1 MMRLP
6 SVLLRTYHRAA
17 GMMACAVA
25 AVAPCAQAAD
35 VFTWTQLHD
44 LPKAHGVAGCFAGV
58 VDPARPSGGGGHL
71 FVAGGAN
78 FPDGPPWAGGS
89 KAWQADSWRLT
100 APDAAWQPGPP
111 LPRPLAYGVSASF
124 GGRLWCVGGGD
135 QTEQVRSTVSFRRDP
150 GSGEFIVAPDALPP
164 LPRPVAFAA
173 GVLVGTRL
181 FLAGGQET
189 PDAAVALHTL
199 WSIDLA
205 AATRGDKSS
214 WREHA
219 TWPGP
224 PRILPVLGE
233 RDGLLYLVSGAELV
247 RAEPAAAST
256 DRSAAAGI
264 TRRFLADAY
273 AFDPAG
279 DTWRVLAPPPVPLV
293 AAPSPAVPV
302 GSSQLAFISG
312 DDGSLFEQR
321 QALAEHHPGFSRVV
335 HLYDTITNTWR
346 TAGDV
351 PAAIVGRATE
361 SVVTTPTV
369 AWRGRTV
376 IPSGET
382 RPGVRTPAVLAVSPA
397 PQRAVFG
404 AVEWGVLAAYLT
416 ALVGIGVACAG
427 GERTTADFFLGGSR
441 IPWWAAG
448 LSIFGTSLSAI
459 TFLSI
464 PARAYAT
471 DWSMILL
478 NAGIVLVAPLV
489 VGWYLPA
496 FRSAGLTTAY
506 ELLERRFSLS
516 LRLFGAA
523 SFCLFQVGRMGI
535 VILLPALA
543 ISAVTGISV
552 TTAIVAMG
560 VLATLYT
567 ALGGIEAVIWTDVLQ
582 VVVLLGGAA
591 VALVTAIAGIDGGL
605 ARGWDTAAAADKL
618 AVVHWS
624 WQASGDAVW
633 VIVLGAVFSN
643 ALVPYT
649 ADQSLIQR
657 YLTTPDERQAARAIW
672 TNALIAIPA
681 TLLFFMLGTAIWC
694 FYTTRPDQVP
704 VLTAPA
710 ELVPWFATTQLPTG
724 FGGLVVAGIFAAA
737 MSSLDSSMHA
747 VSTVI
752 TTDVVQRF
760 HPAGSDAGRLRIARG
775 LVVLLGLIG
784 TAMALWMATVRVPHL
799 WDLFVTLMGLLGG
812 PLAGVFF
819 LAVFTRRVQA
829 AHAWVGVAAAIGAVA
844 ALTFGTTANGLL
856 AGAVGHVTCVVAALA
871 AMAISRRP

>member
-1 MMRLP
+1 
-6 SVLLRTYHRAA
+6 
-17 GMMACAVA
+17 MACALVA
-25 AVAPCAQAAD
+25 AGPRADAAD
-35 VFTWTQLHD
+35 VFAWDRFAD
-44 LPKAHGVAGCFAGV
+44 LPAAGGVAGCFAGV
-58 VDPARPSGGGGHL
+58 VGGQSSSAGEQTL
-71 FVAGGAN
+71 VVAGGAN
-78 FPDGPPWAGGS
+78 FPGGPPWEGGS
-89 KAWQADSWRLT
+89 KAWHAESWWLA

-124 GGRLWCVGGGD
+124 GGRLWCVGGGNA
-135 QTEQVRSTVSFRRDP
+135 TEHLRSTVSFRRDP
-150 GSGEFIVAPDALPP
+150 SSGELLVEPDALPP

-173 GVLVGTRL
+173 GVLVGSRL

-205 AATRGDKSS
+205 AAARGDEAS
-214 WREHA
+214 WREHPI
-219 TWPGP
+219 WPGP
-224 PRILPVLGE
+224 PRILPVLGARE
-233 RDGLLYLVSGAELV
+233 GLLYLVSGAELV
-247 RAEPAAAST
+247 RTEPATTAT
-256 DRSAAAGI
+256 DRSAVAGI

-273 AFDPAG
+273 AFDPG
-279 DTWRVLAPPPVPLV
+279 SDTWRVLASPPVPLV

-312 DDGSLFEQR
+312 DDGSLFERR
-321 QALAEHHPGFSRVV
+321 QELAARHPGFSRTI

-351 PAAIVGRATE
+351 PAAIAGRAAE
-361 SVVTTPTV
+361 PVVTTPTV

-382 RPGVRTPAVLAVSPA
+382 RPGVRTSAVLAVSPA
-397 PQRAVFG
+397 AQRAGFG
-404 AVEWGVLAAYLT
+404 VVEWGVLAAYLA
-416 ALVGIGVACAG
+416 ALVVIGVACAG

-535 VILLPALA
+535 VIFLPALA
-543 ISAVTGISV
+543 ISAVTGIPV
-552 TTAIVAMG
+552 TVAIVAMG

-591 VALVTAIAGIDGGL
+591 VALGTALAGIEGG
-605 ARGWDTAAAADKL
+605 AGRGWEAAMAADKL

-633 VIVLGAVFSN
+633 VILLGAIFSN

-649 ADQSLIQR
+649 ADQSVIQR

-681 TLLFFMLGTAIWC
+681 TLLFFTLGTAIWC
-694 FYTTRPDQVP
+694 FYATRPDEVP
-704 VLTAPA
+704 VLAAPA
-710 ELVPWFATTQLPTG
+710 ELVPWFATTQLPSG
-724 FGGLVVAGIFAAA
+724 FGGLVIAGIFAAA
-737 MSSLDSSMHA
+737 MSSLDSSMHS

-871 AMAISRRP
+871 ATAISRRP

>member
-1 MMRLP
+1 MP
-6 SVLLRTYHRAA
+6 KTVLML
-17 GMMACAVA
+17 ACAMA
-25 AVAPCAQAAD
+25 TVAPLAHAAD
-35 VFTWTQLHD
+35 VFTWSHLAD
-44 LPKAHGVAGCFAGV
+44 LPDAHGVAGCFAGV
-58 VDPARPSGGGGHL
+58 VASQAKSAGDGNL
-71 FVAGGAN
+71 VVAGGAN
-78 FPDGPPWAGGS
+78 FPDGPPWADGR
-89 KAWQADSWRLT
+89 KVWQADSWSLS
-100 APDAAWQPGPP
+100 APDAAWQAGPP

-135 QTEQVRSTVSFRRDP
+135 ATEHVRSTVAIRRDP
-150 GSGEFIVAPDALPP
+150 RSDTLVVEHDALPP
-164 LPRPVAFAA
+164 LPRAVAFGA
-173 GVLVGTRL
+173 GVLVGSRL
-181 FLAGGQET
+181 FLAGGQEA
-189 PDAAVALHTL
+189 PSASVALNTL

-205 AATRGDKSS
+205 AAVRGDNPD
-214 WREHA
+214 WREHPP
-219 TWPGP
+219 WPGP

-233 RDGLLYLVSGAELV
+233 RDGRVYLVSGAELV
-247 RAEPAAAST
+247 PLDPATAA
-256 DRSAAAGI
+256 DGPPVPAGV

-279 DTWRVLAPPPVPLV
+279 ETWQVLAPPPVPLV
-293 AAPSPAVPV
+293 AAPSPPISI
-302 GSSQLAFISG
+302 GSSQLAIVSG
-312 DDGSLFEQR
+312 DDGSLFER
-321 QALAEHHPGFSRVV
+321 RPELADRHPGFSRTI
-335 HLYDTITNTWR
+335 HLYDTVTNTWR

-351 PAAIVGRATE
+351 PTTVADRVTE
-361 SVVTTPTV
+361 TQPVVTTPTV

-382 RPGVRTPAVLAVSPA
+382 RPGVRTPAVLTVVPK
-397 PQRAVFG
+397 PQPAVFG
-404 AVEWGVLAAYLT
+404 AVEWGVLAAYLA

-478 NAGIVLVAPLV
+478 NAGIVLVAPV
-489 VGWYLPA
+489 VVTWYLPA
-496 FRSAGLTTAY
+496 FRSAGITTAY

-543 ISAVTGISV
+543 ISAVTGIPV
-552 TTAIVAMG
+552 QQAIVAMG

-582 VVVLLGGAA
+582 VVVLLGGATI
-591 VALVTAIAGIDGGL
+591 ALVTALVGIEGGPG
-605 ARGWDTAAAADKL
+605 RGWDLAVAADKL
-618 AVVHWS
+618 TVAHWS
-624 WQASGDAVW
+624 WQASGDALW
-633 VIVLGAVFSN
+633 VILLGAIFAN
-643 ALVPYT
+643 GLVPYT
-649 ADQSLIQR
+649 ADQSVIQR

-681 TLLFFMLGTAIWC
+681 TLLFFALGTALWC
-694 FYTTRPDQVP
+694 FYATRPADVP
-704 VLTAPA
+704 VLAAPA

-724 FGGLVVAGIFAAA
+724 LGGLVVAGIFAAA
-737 MSSLDSSMHA
+737 MSSLDSSMHS

-760 HPAGSDAGRLRIARG
+760 HPAGSDASRLRIARG
-775 LVVLLGLIG
+775 LVLLLGVIG
-784 TAMALWMATVRVPHL
+784 TVLALWMATVRVPHL

-819 LAVFTRRVQA
+819 LAVFTRHVQSH
-829 AHAWVGVAAAIGAVA
+829 HAWVGVGAAIAAVA

-856 AGAVGHVTCVVAALA
+856 AGAVGQVTCIATALVARAL
-871 AMAISRRP
+871 SRRP

>member
-1 MMRLP
+1 M
-6 SVLLRTYHRAA
+6 TYAIAA
-17 GMMACAVA
+17 MARFAH
-25 AVAPCAQAAD
+25 AAD
-35 VFTWTQLHD
+35 VFTWSQFPD
-44 LPKAHGVAGCFAGV
+44 LPATHGVAGCFAGV
-58 VDPARPSGGGGHL
+58 VGTDAKGGGAGHL
-71 FVAGGAN
+71 VVAGGAN

-89 KAWQADSWRLT
+89 KAWHPDSWWLA

-111 LPRPLAYGVSASF
+111 LPRPLAYGVAASF
-124 GGRLWCVGGGD
+124 AGRMWCVGGGD
-135 QTEQVRSTVSFRRDP
+135 ATEHVRSTVSFRRDP
-150 GSGEFIVAPDALPP
+150 SSGEIIVEPDALPP

-173 GVLVGTRL
+173 GVLVGSRL

-205 AATRGDKSS
+205 AAARGAQTG
-214 WREHA
+214 WREHPS
-219 TWPGP
+219 WPGP

-233 RDGLLYLVSGAELV
+233 RGGLLYLVSGAELV
-247 RAEPAAAST
+247 RDEPAAAAT
-256 DRSAAAGI
+256 DRSAAAGV
-264 TRRFLADAY
+264 TRRFLTDAY
-273 AFDPAG
+273 AFDPAR
-279 DTWRVLAPPPVPLV
+279 DTWRVLASPPLPLV
-293 AAPSPAVPV
+293 AAPSPAVPL

-312 DDGSLFEQR
+312 DDGTLFERR
-321 QALAEHHPGFSRVV
+321 QELAERHPGFSRVI

-346 TAGDV
+346 IAGGV
-351 PAAIVGRATE
+351 PAAIASRAAE
-361 SVVTTPTV
+361 PVVTTPTV
-369 AWRGRTV
+369 VWRGLTV
-376 IPSGET
+376 LPSGET

-404 AVEWGVLAAYLT
+404 VVEWGVLAAYLA
-416 ALVGIGVACAG
+416 ALVVIGLACAG

-478 NAGIVLVAPLV
+478 NAGIILVAPLV

-543 ISAVTGISV
+543 ISAVTGIQV

-582 VVVLLGGAA
+582 VVVLLGGAT
-591 VALVTAIAGIDGGL
+591 VALITALAGIEGG
-605 ARGWDTAAAADKL
+605 RGWDAAMAAGKL

-633 VIVLGAVFSN
+633 VILLGAVFSN

-649 ADQSLIQR
+649 ADQSVIQR

-694 FYTTRPDQVP
+694 FYASRPDQVP
-704 VLTAPA
+704 VLAAPA

-752 TTDVVQRF
+752 TTDIVQRF
-760 HPAGSDAGRLRIARG
+760 YPAGSDASRLRIARG
-775 LVVLLGLIG
+775 LVVLLGVIG
-784 TAMALWMATVRVPHL
+784 TVMALWMATVRVPHL

-829 AHAWVGVAAAIGAVA
+829 SHAWVGVAAAISAVA
-844 ALTFGTTANGLL
+844 VLTFGTAANGLL

-871 AMAISRRP
+871 ATTISRRP